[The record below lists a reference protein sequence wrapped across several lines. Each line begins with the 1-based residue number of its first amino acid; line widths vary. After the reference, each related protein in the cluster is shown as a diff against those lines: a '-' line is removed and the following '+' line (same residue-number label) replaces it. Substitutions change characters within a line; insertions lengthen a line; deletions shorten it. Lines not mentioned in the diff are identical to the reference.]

1 MIRFEIAYC
10 PCCMRRLDYNRTSD
24 YFWCECDGWA
34 KLGYRD
40 RQKELESAE
49 RYDTR
54 RLKALEG
61 VKYGK
66 A

>member
-10 PCCMRRLDYNRTSD
+10 PCCMRRLDYNRAAD
-24 YFWCECDGWA
+24 YFWCECFGWQ
-34 KLGYRD
+34 KLTYRD
-40 RQKELESAE
+40 RQKELDSAE

-61 VKYGK
+61 GNYGK